1 MTSAEETPVDED
13 RLPWLETADEDYQ
26 ERPSLARILPLILLG
41 LGVVAAVVFGVM
53 ALRGPGSTGGNGQM
67 IAAQEGDYKLK
78 PDETGGRTIDG
89 EGAAATATSE
99 GKAPKGGAVDAKQM
113 PEAPVALPGG
123 KGAQTAAHGA
133 PGAVVQLG
141 SFPDQAG
148 AEHTWAI
155 MSKRLAYLAPL
166 GHSVEKAEV
175 SGQAVY
181 RLRVNAGSANAASE
195 LCAKVKVAGEACFV
209 PAK

>member
-26 ERPSLARILPLILLG
+26 ERPSLTRILPLILLG
-41 LGVVAAVVFGVM
+41 LGVIAAVVFGVM
-53 ALRGPGSTGGNGQM
+53 ALRGPGAAGGNGQM
-67 IAAQEGDYKLK
+67 IAAQEGDYKVK
-78 PDETGGRTIDG
+78 PDEPGGRTIEG

-99 GKAPKGGAVDAKQM
+99 GKAPKGGVVDAKQM
-113 PEAPVALPGG
+113 PEAPVALPGI
-123 KGAQTAAHGA
+123 KGAQTVARGA

-148 AEHTWAI
+148 ANRTWEI
-155 MSKRLAYLAPL
+155 MSKRLAFLAPL

-175 SGQAVY
+175 SGQSVY

-195 LCAKVKVAGEACFV
+195 LCAKVKVAGEACFI
-209 PAK
+209 PSK